1 VLFFKRAALVAAVR
15 EVVMTTQEI
24 AQMHLTSAS
33 AIPSTTNDF
42 TTVAGQL
49 PPIEDRVMRLEGP
62 STLTLAL
69 IGAATL
75 ATYRGVQKRLTSR
88 ATAVD
93 AVRQPIKPRR
103 RAA

>member
-1 VLFFKRAALVAAVR
+1 
-15 EVVMTTQEI
+15 MTTQEI
-24 AQMHLTSAS
+24 AQLHLANAS
-33 AIPSTTNDF
+33 VIPSTNYDF

-49 PPIEDRVMRLEGP
+49 PPVETQAMRLEGP

-75 ATYRGVQKRLTSR
+75 AGYRGVQKRLTSR
-88 ATAVD
+88 TTAAA
-93 AVRQPIKPRR
+93 AVRHPIKPRR